1 METVG
6 RASLGLGRMRSMTHA
21 HFLSPSSGPA
31 RRRPRALACI
41 LAVMMALG
49 ACPGQAAEDRAPQAG
64 EVLVDGDVFH
74 SLKAAFEAARP
85 FSRIRIGPGDWLE
98 AVVVTAEGVV
108 IEGKGAHLR
117 GRAAE
122 GKAAIVVRADN
133 VEIRGIECSGIAV
146 PDRNGACVRLEGRN
160 LALSGVHFH
169 DSEEGLLT
177 GPDPGMVAIWDS
189 RFERLG
195 RAGRAHGIYVGGGK
209 LHISRSFFLSARD
222 QGHEIKS
229 RAAETIIEDSV
240 IASLGGADSRLIDV
254 ANGGRL
260 VIRRSVLEEGPASVN
275 SDMIGYGLEGM
286 AADRSHRIEITDSLI
301 VNDKDRPVTF
311 LARPKGA
318 ALRLLVIGNV
328 FVGRFRD
335 AIDERMN
342 RLLAGRK
349 VAGLPPAPALPELP
363 LALPAR

>member
-1 METVG
+1 MT
-6 RASLGLGRMRSMTHA
+6 RAHPSR
-21 HFLSPSSGPA
+21 SSGPA
-31 RRRPRALACI
+31 RRLRWCLSFL
-41 LAVMMALG
+41 LAVAVGLG
-49 ACPGQAAEDRAPQAG
+49 SSAAKAKTQRMPRAG
-64 EVLVDGDVFH
+64 EVLVDGAVFH

-85 FSRIRIGPGDWLE
+85 FSHIRIGPGDWLE

-122 GKAAIVVRADN
+122 GKAAIVVKADN
-133 VEIRGIECSGIAV
+133 VEIRGIACSGIAV
-146 PDRNGACVRLEGRN
+146 PDHNGACVRLEGRN

-209 LHISRSFFLSARD
+209 LHISRSFFLAARD

-229 RAAETIIEDSV
+229 RAAETIIEDTV
-240 IASLGGADSRLIDV
+240 IASLGGGDSRLIDV
-254 ANGGRL
+254 SNGGRL
-260 VIRRSVLEEGPASVN
+260 VIRRCVLEEGTASVN
-275 SDMIGYGLEGM
+275 SDMIGYGLEGL
-286 AADRSHRIEITDSLI
+286 AANRTHRIEIIDSLVI
-301 VNDKDRPVTF
+301 NDKDRPVTF
-311 LARPKGA
+311 LARPKSA
-318 ALRLLVIGNV
+318 VLRILVIGNV

-335 AIDERMN
+335 AIDGRMN

-349 VAGLPPAPALPELP
+349 AAGLPPAPALPELP